1 MNHDFDWDELR
12 IRDDE
17 EPEGSDSEDN
27 SSYHPPDTDSDEMG
41 SDSEAENPN
50 DTSTELSEKVHKILD
65 YMNLLGVSLPLF
77 LDALSWG
84 DKGCIR
90 DEKIK
95 AARTALMGSA
105 QLSGILQRW
114 WKPPHTS
121 TKSHKARATGA
132 RTTMKKFATSCLA
145 EIFGEEMKAVG
156 RILHSSGGDV
166 TEKDFTGVDFYKI
179 IEEVKEEAPT
189 VWLTLRSA
197 SYTPKQERRNTKKD
211 PDKVETPYLSVKN
224 LLLKKSCYRLY

>member
-1 MNHDFDWDELR
+1 MNHDFDWDVLR
-12 IRDDE
+12 VRDDE
-17 EPEGSDSEDN
+17 EQEGSDSEDS
-27 SSYHPPDTDSDEMG
+27 SSYQPPDSDVDEME
-41 SDSEAENPN
+41 SDSEAENSN

-65 YMNLLGVSLPLF
+65 YINLLGMNLPLF

-84 DKGCIR
+84 DKGCIQ

-95 AARTALMGSA
+95 AARTALMENA

-121 TKSHKARATGA
+121 KKSHKARATGG
-132 RTTMKKFATSCLA
+132 RITMKNFATSCLA

-166 TEKDFTGVDFYKI
+166 TEKDFTDVDFDKI
-179 IEEVKEEAPT
+179 IEEVKAEAPT
-189 VWLTLRSA
+189 IWLTFRSV
-197 SYTPKQERRNTKKD
+197 SYSPKQEKRNTKKD
-211 PDKVETPYLSVKN
+211 PDKVGIVYLFVRKSWLKN
-224 LLLKKSCYRLY
+224 AVTD